1 MIEVQHL
8 VKEYR
13 HAIKKEGKFA
23 SIRSLFHTEYRT
35 KRAVDDIS
43 FSIGEGEL
51 VGYIGPN
58 GAGKSTSIKM
68 LSGILVP
75 TAGQV
80 TVGGKVPHRDRKEN
94 ARQIGVV
101 FGQKTQLW
109 WDVPVIESLRL
120 LRDIYKVPAA
130 QYQRNMELFR
140 GLLDLHEFEN
150 RPVRQLSLGQ
160 RMRADLAAS
169 LLHDPKILFLDE
181 PTIGVDIVA
190 KARLRDFILEINRE
204 RKVTVLLTTHDM
216 ADIEKLCSRILI
228 IDKGRI
234 LYDGGLEQIRTSL
247 GRHRTLVVEFEGNVE
262 DFTVPKAELTRSDGV
277 KKWFRFDRGQTT
289 PAELIPYISSRYP
302 ILDLTVEE
310 PAIEDMVR
318 GIYEHTAAPAGEV
331 PG

>member
-1 MIEVQHL
+1 
-8 VKEYR
+8 
-13 HAIKKEGKFA
+13 
-23 SIRSLFHTEYRT
+23 
-35 KRAVDDIS
+35 
-43 FSIGEGEL
+43 
-51 VGYIGPN
+51 
-58 GAGKSTSIKM
+58 
-68 LSGILVP
+68 
-75 TAGQV
+75 
-80 TVGGKVPHRDRKEN
+80 
-94 ARQIGVV
+94 
-101 FGQKTQLW
+101 
-109 WDVPVIESLRL
+109 
-120 LRDIYKVPAA
+120 
-130 QYQRNMELFR
+130 MELFR

-216 ADIEKLCSRILI
+216 TDIEKLCSRILI

-234 LYDGGLEQIRTSL
+234 LYDGGLEQIRSSL
-247 GRHRTLVVEFEGNVE
+247 GQHRTLVVEFESPVE
-262 DFTVPKAELTRSDGV
+262 DFTVPRAELIRSDGA
-277 KKWFRFDRGQTT
+277 KKWFRFDRGETT
-289 PAELIPYISSRYP
+289 PAELIPFISSRYP

>member
-1 MIEVQHL
+1 MIQVEHL

-13 HAIKKEGKFA
+13 HAIKKEGPLA
-23 SIRSLFHTEYRT
+23 SIRSLFHTEYQN

-43 FSIGEGEL
+43 FSIAEGEL

-80 TVGGKVPHRDRKEN
+80 LVNGRVPWKDRKEN

-120 LRDIYKVPAA
+120 LRDIYKVPQA
-130 QYQRNMELFR
+130 QFQRNMELFCD
-140 GLLDLHEFEN
+140 LLDLHEFQE

-169 LLHDPKILFLDE
+169 LLHDPRILFLDE

-190 KARLRDFILEINRE
+190 KAKLRDFILEINRE
-204 RKVTVLLTTHDM
+204 RRVTVLLTTHDM
-216 ADIEKLCSRILI
+216 SDIEKLCSRILI
-228 IDKGRI
+228 IDKGSI
-234 LYDGGLEQIRTSL
+234 LYDGGVEQIRASL
-247 GRHRTLVVEFEGNVE
+247 GRRRTLVVEFEGPVE
-262 DFTVPKAELTRSDGV
+262 DFDVPQAELTRSEGAR
-277 KKWFRFDRGQTT
+277 KWFRFDRTRTT
-289 PAELIPYISSRYP
+289 PAELIPAISSRHP
-302 ILDLTVEE
+302 IRDLTVEE

-318 GIYEHTAAPAGEV
+318 GIYEHGVGEV